1 VQDHEIDLLSIV
13 RGAVTAPA
21 GCGKTQLIIDALVRH
36 PGPKPILVLTHTNAG
51 VAALRGRL
59 ERASVPSRVYRLAT
73 IDGWSMRLVRTF
85 PARSACDL
93 GVLDLKSPARDYP
106 AIREGATNILAGHHI
121 ADVLAASYASLI
133 IDEYQDCSDVQH
145 AMMTHVTATLRTA
158 ILGDPM
164 QAIFGF
170 AGNRLARWDDVC
182 AHFPVVVELSTP
194 WRWNNA
200 NAGPLGQWLLGVRR
214 SLLEGQPIDLRTAPA
229 GVSWFAMDGG
239 LDDHRKRVGAA
250 SVPLDG
256 NSKALIICDSKKPD
270 RQRRFAS
277 LIPGGVTVEAVDL
290 RDLVSF
296 ASRLDLAQPSA
307 LQEVVEFAEAVM
319 TNVGAQN
326 LLQRIQSLRRG
337 TARKSPNEVEAAALS
352 FCEAPSYAG
361 AASLLVEINKEAEVR
376 AHRPTILRAAVR
388 ALQLCKNGDRSA
400 LNDAA
405 IQMREDG
412 RLTGRPLSRRTVGS
426 TLLLKGLEA
435 DIAVVLDADQLDA
448 KDLYVAMT
456 RGSKGL
462 IVCSKH
468 PILVRP
474 AQRSDRG

>member
-1 VQDHEIDLLSIV
+1 M
-13 RGAVTAPA
+13 
-21 GCGKTQLIIDALVRH
+21 
-36 PGPKPILVLTHTNAG
+36 N
-51 VAALRGRL
+51 
-59 ERASVPSRVYRLAT
+59 
-73 IDGWSMRLVRTF
+73 
-85 PARSACDL
+85 
-93 GVLDLKSPARDYP
+93 
-106 AIREGATNILAGHHI
+106 
-121 ADVLAASYASLI
+121 
-133 IDEYQDCSDVQH
+133 
-145 AMMTHVTATLRTA
+145 
-158 ILGDPM
+158 
-164 QAIFGF
+164 
-170 AGNRLARWDDVC
+170 
-182 AHFPVVVELSTP
+182 
-194 WRWNNA
+194 
-200 NAGPLGQWLLGVRR
+200 
-214 SLLEGQPIDLRTAPA
+214 
-229 GVSWFAMDGG
+229 GG
-239 LDDHRKRVGAA
+239 IDDHRKRVGAA
-250 SVPLDG
+250 SVPLNG
-256 NSKALIICDSKKPD
+256 NSKALIMCDSKKPD

-277 LIPGGVTVEAVDL
+277 MIPDGVTVEAVDL

-296 ASRLDLAQPSA
+296 AGRLDLAQPSA

-352 FCEAPSYAG
+352 FCEAPSYSG
-361 AASLLVEINKEAEVR
+361 AASLLVEINKEAAVR

-448 KDLYVAMT
+448 KNLYVAMT

-462 IVCSKH
+462 IVCSKN
-468 PILVRP
+468 PIIVRP
-474 AQRSDRG
+474 APKI